1 MCSVASLQEIYSVRC
16 CSSIC
21 VCGWVFPA
29 FVIQNLWVCTIASLQ
44 EMYSVGCCSSICVCG
59 WMFPAFV
66 IQNLWVCLVASL
78 QEYVCVAGCFC
89 LCNSESVGLL
99 QRILLQQR
107 ICVCGWVFP
116 AFVIQNLWVVHNSL
130 AEKNVQHR
138 LLRQYMYVW
147 LDVSCLCNSESVG
160 VLSSLPTRN
169 VQCRLLHQYMY
180 VGLCVSHLLNLASV
194 GVHNHLDG

>member
-1 MCSVASLQEIYSVRC
+1 MYTSVASICVCGWMFPTFVIQNLWVHLVASLQEIYSV
-16 CSSIC
+16 
-21 VCGWVFPA
+21 
-29 FVIQNLWVCTIASLQ
+29 
-44 EMYSVGCCSSICVCG
+44 Y
-59 WMFPAFV
+59 
-66 IQNLWVCLVASL
+66 
-78 QEYVCVAGCFC
+78 Y
-89 LCNSESVGLL
+89 CNN
-99 QRILLQQR
+99 

-116 AFVIQNLWVVHNSL
+116 AFVIQNLWVVHNNL

-138 LLRQYMYVW
+138 LLRQYMYAW
-147 LDVSCLCNSESVG
+147 LDVSCLCNSEYVG